1 MKLVENILRF
11 EEHLRRAR
19 ELVNKDLNDYFVY
32 TALAM
37 ECFQA
42 VNALIE
48 VAEYVVVR
56 KRLGIPSSYRE
67 IFEILHRQGWLSGEE
82 LQAAKSLV
90 FIGNV
95 IAHEYH
101 RLRPE
106 DLRNAVDGLAQVQ
119 GFIRRAAE
127 REKDSA
133 G

>member
-1 MKLVENILRF
+1 MI
-11 EEHLRRAR
+11 
-19 ELVNKDLNDYFVY
+19 
-32 TALAM
+32 
-37 ECFQA
+37 QA

-48 VAEYVVVR
+48 VAEHVVVR

-67 IFEILHRQGWLSGEE
+67 IFEILQRQRWHSGEE